1 MKINKLILKNFSSF
15 EGTNVFDFSV
25 NEDGKN
31 IILIGGQN
39 GAGKT
44 SLFSAIKVA
53 LYGPLAFGYV
63 GANTHYTQRIK
74 EFINSKAF
82 QTDNVES
89 GVVINISVK
98 LEREYH
104 DYEISREWYYSKQ
117 KLEERF
123 EVKKKGITLD
133 EQELSYF
140 QNYLQGIIPPSLFE
154 FFLFDGEEVGNIFST
169 SSYNSYVKNALF
181 TMCDMDLYEIVRKYT
196 SNYISKVSDN
206 GSEVDDVDYRE
217 VEKRVE
223 DLTGSI
229 RVSESRIS
237 ELRLEKEEIDVQ
249 LQELE
254 TAYKNA
260 GGITE
265 KEKEGLLK
273 DFAEAEK
280 IKQEM
285 TIQIKSFVEGL
296 MPFFIVKDFAG
307 RISAQLDYEE
317 KGEIFYYVQQKI
329 KKEAI
334 KTTLQKYQISSE
346 EAVDEIVTTL
356 FETFRPK
363 GYSENKA
370 PIHDLSKEEI
380 GRVNG
385 MFNALDDFNA
395 DNMLEMIRKKQA
407 AGDRTAEINRILKSA
422 MSDEDANSFA
432 EKENK
437 LLKKNEQ
444 VTRELFEKEKTL
456 VEENDALAKMEQEK
470 NQKYQKLVDGVQ
482 NKHVYELSTGISNI
496 MSSLLDTKTSSMKT
510 KLEDLIVENLQ
521 KIYRKDNLITHIEI
535 EDNFQF
541 NLYQNVTYYE
551 GELLALIN
559 NLGYEEV
566 AKLIGQKGASELLN
580 SYSVRSINELKKAL
594 ESSSRMASIETYKRI
609 ELGRLSKGERQ
620 IFILAL
626 YWAMIMISG
635 QDIPFII
642 DTPYARIDANHRKEI
657 SEKFFPNISKQ
668 VVILSTDEEINE
680 EFYAI
685 IHPYVAKEYLL
696 TNNEKENRTTVE
708 KKYFFEVK
716 S

>member
-15 EGTNVFDFSV
+15 EGTNIFDFSV
-25 NEDGKN
+25 NNDGKN
-31 IILIGGQN
+31 IVLIGGQN

-53 LYGPLAFGYV
+53 LYGPLSFGYV

-89 GVVINISVK
+89 GVIINISVK
-98 LEREYH
+98 VEREFH
-104 DYEISREWYYSKQ
+104 DYQISREWYFSKQ
-117 KLEERF
+117 KLEERYD
-123 EVKKKGITLD
+123 VKKEGRALD
-133 EQELSYF
+133 EQELLYF
-140 QNYLQGIIPPSLFE
+140 QNYLQGVIPPSLFE

-169 SSYNSYVKNALF
+169 SSYNNYVKNALF

-196 SNYISKVSDN
+196 SNYISKVSEN
-206 GSEVDDVDYRE
+206 GSEVDEADYRE

-223 DLTGSI
+223 VLAKSI
-229 RVSESRIS
+229 QVSESRIL
-237 ELRLEKEEIDVQ
+237 ELRLEKEKIDVQ

-254 TAYKNA
+254 IAFKNA

-265 KEKEGLLK
+265 KEKEILLK

-285 TIQIKSFVEGL
+285 SIQIKSFVEGL
-296 MPFFIVKDFAG
+296 MPFFIVKDFADK
-307 RISAQLDYEE
+307 ISAQLDYEE

-329 KKEAI
+329 NKDAI
-334 KTTLQKYQISSE
+334 KTTLEKYQVSRE
-346 EAVDEIVTTL
+346 EAVEEIVKTL
-356 FETFRPK
+356 FDTFRPK

-385 MFNALDDFNA
+385 MFNALDDLNV
-395 DNMLEMIRKKQA
+395 DNILEMIRKKQVA
-407 AGDRTAEINRILKSA
+407 ADRTAEINRTLKSA
-422 MSDEDANSFA
+422 MSDDDANSFA

-437 LLKKNEQ
+437 FLKKNELI
-444 VTRELFEKEKTL
+444 TRELFERERKLLDEKDTL
-456 VEENDALAKMEQEK
+456 VRMDQEK
-470 NQKYQKLVDGVQ
+470 NQKYQKLVYSVQ
-482 NKHVYELSTGISNI
+482 NKHVYELSNGITNI
-496 MSSLLDTKTSSMKT
+496 MSSLLDKKTRSMKT

-566 AKLIGQKGASELLN
+566 AKLIGQKGASELIN
-580 SYSVRSINELKKAL
+580 RYGVKSINELKKAL

-626 YWAMIMISG
+626 YWAMIIISG
-635 QDIPFII
+635 KDIPFII

-680 EFYAI
+680 EFYEI

-696 TNNEKENRTTVE
+696 TNNEKENRTTIE

-716 S
+716 P

>member
-25 NEDGKN
+25 NDDGKN

-98 LEREYH
+98 VEREYY

-117 KLEERF
+117 KLEERY
-123 EVKKKGITLD
+123 EVKKMGRTLD

-140 QNYLQGIIPPSLFE
+140 QNYLQGVIPPSLFE

-169 SSYNSYVKNALF
+169 SSYNSYVRNALF
-181 TMCDMDLYEIVRKYT
+181 TMCDMDLYEKVRKYT

-206 GSEVDDVDYRE
+206 GSEVDEAEFRE
-217 VEKRVE
+217 VENRVE
-223 DLTGSI
+223 DLADSI
-229 RVSESRIS
+229 VSSECRIS
-237 ELRLEKEEIDVQ
+237 ELRVEKEEIDVQ

-260 GGITE
+260 GGISE

-273 DFAEAEK
+273 DFAESEK

-285 TIQIKSFVEGL
+285 TMQIKSFVEGL
-296 MPFFIVKDFAG
+296 MPFLIVRDFAD

-334 KTTLQKYQISSE
+334 KNTLQKHQVSSE
-346 EAVDEIVTTL
+346 EAVNEIITTL
-356 FETFRPK
+356 LDTFRPK

-370 PIHDLSKEEI
+370 PIHDLSKEEL

-385 MFNALDDFNA
+385 MFTALDDFNA
-395 DNMLEMIRKKQA
+395 YNMLEMIRKKQA
-407 AGDRTAEINRILKSA
+407 AADRTAEINRILKRA
-422 MSDEDANSFA
+422 MSDDDANGFA

-444 VTRELFEKEKTL
+444 LIRELFEKEKEL
-456 VEENDALAKMEQEK
+456 IEEKDALAKKEQEK
-470 NQKYQKLVDGVQ
+470 NQKYQKLVDSVQ
-482 NKHVYELSTGISNI
+482 NKHVYELSIGIANI
-496 MSSLLDTKTSSMKT
+496 MSSLLDIKTSSMKT
-510 KLEDLIVENLQ
+510 KLEELIVENLQ

-535 EDNFQF
+535 EDNFQI
-541 NLYQNVTYYE
+541 NLYQNVTYFE
-551 GELLALIN
+551 GELLSLIN

-566 AKLIGQKGASELLN
+566 TKLIGKKGASELLD
-580 SYSVRSINELKKAL
+580 SYSGRSIIELKKAL
-594 ESSSRMASIETYKRI
+594 ETSSRMASIETYKRI

-620 IFILAL
+620 IFILAI

-657 SEKFFPNISKQ
+657 SEKFFPNISQQ

-680 EFYAI
+680 EFYKI

-696 TNNEKENRTTVE
+696 TNNDKENRTTVE

>member
-1 MKINKLILKNFSSF
+1 MIINKLVLKNFSSF
-15 EGTNVFDFSV
+15 EGTNVFDFSI
-25 NEDGKN
+25 NDDGKN

-44 SLFSAIKVA
+44 SLFSAIKVG

-74 EFINSKAF
+74 EYINSKAF
-82 QTDNVES
+82 QTDNVAS

-98 LEREYH
+98 VERDYH
-104 DYEISREWYYSKQ
+104 DYEISREWYYFKQ
-117 KLEERF
+117 KLEERY
-123 EVKKKGITLD
+123 EVKKEGRTLD

-140 QNYLQGIIPPSLFE
+140 QNYLQGVIPPSLFE

-206 GSEVDDVDYRE
+206 GSEVDDADYRE
-217 VEKRVE
+217 IEKRVE
-223 DLTGSI
+223 DLASSI

-237 ELRLEKEEIDVQ
+237 ELRLEKEKVDVE

-265 KEKEGLLK
+265 KEKDCLLK

-285 TIQIKSFVEGL
+285 TMQIKSFVEGL
-296 MPFFIVKDFAG
+296 MPFFIVKDFADK
-307 RISAQLDYEE
+307 ISTQLDYEE

-329 KKEAI
+329 KKESI
-334 KTTLQKYQISSE
+334 KTTLQKHQISSD

-356 FETFRPK
+356 LDTFRPK

-385 MFNALDDFNA
+385 MFNALDYFNA
-395 DNMLEMIRKKQA
+395 DNMLEMIRRKQA
-407 AGDRTAEINRILKSA
+407 AADRTAEINRILKNA
-422 MSDEDANSFA
+422 MSADDANSFA

-437 LLKKNEQ
+437 LLKINEH
-444 VTRELFEKEKTL
+444 VTRELFEIEKTL
-456 VEENDALAKMEQEK
+456 VEEKDTLAKMEQEK
-470 NQKYQKLVDGVQ
+470 NQKYQKLVDSVQ
-482 NKHVYELSTGISNI
+482 NKHVYELSTGITTI
-496 MSSLLDTKTSSMKT
+496 MSRLLDSKTSSIKT

-551 GELLALIN
+551 GEILALIN

-566 AKLIGQKGASELLN
+566 LKLIGQKGASELFN
-580 SYSVRSINELKKAL
+580 SFNVKSINELKKAL
-594 ESSSRMASIETYKRI
+594 EASSRMASIETYKRI

-680 EFYAI
+680 EFYGI
-685 IHPYVAKEYLL
+685 IHPYVAKEYML
-696 TNNEKENRTTVE
+696 TNNENENRTTVE

>member
-25 NEDGKN
+25 YDDGKN

-89 GVVINISVK
+89 GVIINISVK
-98 LEREYH
+98 VERDFH

-117 KLEERF
+117 KLEERY
-123 EVKKKGITLD
+123 EVKKEGRTLD

-140 QNYLQGIIPPSLFE
+140 QNYLQGVIPPSLFE
-154 FFLFDGEEVGNIFST
+154 LFLFDGEEVGNIFST

-206 GSEVDDVDYRE
+206 GSEVDDADYRE

-223 DLTGSI
+223 DLAGSI
-229 RVSESRIS
+229 LVSESRLS

-254 TAYKNA
+254 IAYKNA

-273 DFAEAEK
+273 DFTESEK

-285 TIQIKSFVEGL
+285 TMQIKSFVEGL
-296 MPFFIVKDFAG
+296 MPFFIVKDFADK
-307 RISAQLDYEE
+307 ISTQLDYEE

-356 FETFRPK
+356 LDTFRPK

-370 PIHDLSKEEI
+370 PIHDLSKEDI

-385 MFNALDDFNA
+385 MFNALDDFNTG
-395 DNMLEMIRKKQA
+395 DMLEMIRKKQSA
-407 AGDRTAEINRILKSA
+407 AGRTAEINRILKSA
-422 MSDEDANSFA
+422 MSNDDVNSFT

-444 VTRELFEKEKTL
+444 VTRELFEKEKAL
-456 VEENDALAKMEQEK
+456 VEEKDTLARMEQEK
-470 NQKYQKLVDGVQ
+470 NQKYQKLVDSVQ

-496 MSSLLDTKTSSMKT
+496 MSSLLDNKTSSIKT
-510 KLEDLIVENLQ
+510 KLEDLVVINLQ

-580 SYSVRSINELKKAL
+580 SYNVKSINELKKAL

-620 IFILAL
+620 IFILSL

-668 VVILSTDEEINE
+668 VIILSTDEEINE
-680 EFYAI
+680 EFYEI

>member
-15 EGTNVFDFSV
+15 EGTNVFDFSF
-25 NEDGKN
+25 NDDGKN

-63 GANTHYTQRIK
+63 GTNTHYNQRIK

-89 GVVINISVK
+89 GVAINISVK
-98 LEREYH
+98 VEREYH

-117 KLEERF
+117 KLEERY
-123 EVKKKGITLD
+123 EVKKKGRTLD
-133 EQELSYF
+133 EQKLSYF

-169 SSYNSYVKNALF
+169 SSYNSYVRNALF
-181 TMCDMDLYEIVRKYT
+181 TMCDIDLYEIVRKYT

-217 VEKRVE
+217 VDKRVE
-223 DLTGSI
+223 DLEDSI
-229 RVSESRIS
+229 VALKRRIS
-237 ELRLEKEEIDVQ
+237 ELRLEKEELDLQ

-265 KEKEGLLK
+265 KEKEGLFK
-273 DFAEAEK
+273 GFAEAEK

-285 TIQIKSFVEGL
+285 TMQIKSFVEGL
-296 MPFFIVKDFAG
+296 MPFFIVKDFAD
-307 RISAQLDYEE
+307 RVSAQLDYEE
-317 KGEIFYYVQQKI
+317 KGEIFYYVQQKV
-329 KKEAI
+329 KKEEI
-334 KTTLQKYQISSE
+334 KNTLQKYQVSSE
-346 EAVDEIVTTL
+346 EAVNEIVTTL
-356 FETFRPK
+356 LDTFRPK
-363 GYSENKA
+363 GYSENRA

-385 MFNALDDFNA
+385 IFTALDDFNV

-407 AGDRTAEINRILKSA
+407 AADRTAEINRILKRA

-437 LLKKNEQ
+437 LLKKNKQ
-444 VTRELFEKEKTL
+444 VMRELFEKEKAL
-456 VEENDALAKMEQEK
+456 VEEEDVLAKMVQEK
-470 NQKYQKLVDGVQ
+470 NQKYQKLVDSVQ
-482 NKHVYELSTGISNI
+482 NKHVYELSTGIANI

-541 NLYQNVTYYE
+541 NLYQNVTYFE

-559 NLGYEEV
+559 NIGYEEV
-566 AKLIGQKGASELLN
+566 AKLIGQKGTSELLN
-580 SYSVRSINELKKAL
+580 RYSVRSINELKKAL
-594 ESSSRMASIETYKRI
+594 EASTRMASIETYKRI

-635 QDIPFII
+635 KDIPFII

-668 VVILSTDEEINE
+668 VIILSTDEEINE
-680 EFYAI
+680 EFYEI

-716 S
+716 P

>member
-15 EGTNVFDFSV
+15 EGINIFDFTV
-25 NEDGKN
+25 NNDGKN

-53 LYGPLAFGYV
+53 LYGPLSFGYV

-89 GVVINISVK
+89 GVIINISVK
-98 LEREYH
+98 VDREFH
-104 DYEISREWYYSKQ
+104 DYEISREWYFTKQ
-117 KLEERF
+117 KLEERYD
-123 EVKKKGITLD
+123 VKKEGRSLD
-133 EQELSYF
+133 EQELLYF
-140 QNYLQGIIPPSLFE
+140 QNYLQGVIPPSLFE

-169 SSYNSYVKNALF
+169 SSYNNYVKNALF
-181 TMCDMDLYEIVRKYT
+181 TMCGMDLYEIVRKYT
-196 SNYISKVSDN
+196 SNYISKVSEN
-206 GSEVDDVDYRE
+206 GSEVDDADYRE
-217 VEKRVE
+217 VEMRVE
-223 DLTGSI
+223 SLAKSI
-229 RVSESRIS
+229 QVSESRILK
-237 ELRLEKEEIDVQ
+237 LRLEKEKIDVQ

-254 TAYKNA
+254 TAFKNA

-265 KEKEGLLK
+265 KEKEILLK

-280 IKQEM
+280 IKQELS
-285 TIQIKSFVEGL
+285 IQIKSFVEGL
-296 MPFFIVKDFAG
+296 MPFFIVKDFTDK
-307 RISAQLDYEE
+307 ISAQLDYEE
-317 KGEIFYYVQQKI
+317 KREIFYYVQQKI
-329 KKEAI
+329 NIDAI
-334 KTTLQKYQISSE
+334 KATLQKYQISSE
-346 EAVDEIVTTL
+346 EAVEEIVKTL
-356 FETFRPK
+356 FDTFRPK

-385 MFNALDDFNA
+385 IFNAIDDFNVG
-395 DNMLEMIRKKQA
+395 NMLEMIRNKQVA
-407 AGDRTAEINRILKSA
+407 ADRTAEINRILKSA
-422 MSDEDANSFA
+422 MSDDDANSFA

-437 LLKKNEQ
+437 LLKKNEL
-444 VTRELFEKEKTL
+444 VTRELFERERKLLEEKDTL
-456 VEENDALAKMEQEK
+456 VRTVQEK
-470 NQKYQKLVDGVQ
+470 NQKYQRLVDSVQ
-482 NKHVYELSTGISNI
+482 NKHVYELSNGIYNI
-496 MSSLLDTKTSSMKT
+496 MSSLLNKKTKSMKT

-535 EDNFQF
+535 EDNFQI
-541 NLYQNVTYYE
+541 NLYQNVIYYK

-566 AKLIGQKGASELLN
+566 AKLIGQKGTSELLN
-580 SYSVRSINELKKAL
+580 SYGVKSINELKKTL
-594 ESSSRMASIETYKRI
+594 ESSSRMDSIEIYKRI

-668 VVILSTDEEINE
+668 VIILSTDEEINE
-680 EFYAI
+680 EFYEI

-696 TNNEKENRTTVE
+696 INNEKENRTTIE

-716 S
+716 Q

>member
-25 NEDGKN
+25 NNDGKN

-63 GANTHYTQRIK
+63 GANAHYTQRIK
-74 EFINSKAF
+74 ELINTKAF
-82 QTDNVES
+82 QAESVES
-89 GVVINISVK
+89 GVVINIFVK
-98 LEREYH
+98 VEREYCE
-104 DYEISREWYYSKQ
+104 YEISREWYFTKQ
-117 KLEERF
+117 KLEEKY
-123 EVKKKGITLD
+123 EVKKEGKILD
-133 EQELSYF
+133 EQQLSYF
-140 QNYLQGIIPPSLFE
+140 QNYLQGIIPPALFD

-169 SSYNSYVKNALF
+169 SSYNRYVRNALF
-181 TMCDMDLYEIVRKYT
+181 TMCKMDVYEIVRRYT
-196 SNYISKVSDN
+196 SNYISKVSDD
-206 GSEVDDVDYRE
+206 GKEVDDTEYRDVETKVEELKQIIDY
-217 VEKRVE
+217 
-223 DLTGSI
+223 I
-229 RVSESRIS
+229 ESRMS
-237 ELRLEKEEIDVQ
+237 ELWVEKEELDVQ
-249 LQELE
+249 LEELE

-265 KEKEGLLK
+265 KEKEQLLK
-273 DFAEAEK
+273 DFDESEK

-285 TIQIKSFVEGL
+285 SVQIKSFVEGL
-296 MPFFIVKDFAG
+296 MPFFIVKDFADD
-307 RISAQLDYEE
+307 ISAQLDYEE

-329 KKEAI
+329 KKDEI
-334 KTTLQKYQISSE
+334 RNVLEKYHLSSE
-346 EAVDEIVTTL
+346 EAVDELGTTL
-356 FETFRPK
+356 LDAFRPK
-363 GYSENKA
+363 GYSEYKA

-385 MFNALDDFNA
+385 MFTALEDFNA
-395 DNMLEMIRKKQA
+395 DYMLEIISKKQA
-407 AGDRTAEINRILKSA
+407 AANRTAEINRILKRA
-422 MSDEDANSFA
+422 MSDEDAKNFA

-437 LLKKNEQ
+437 LLKKNEKI
-444 VTRELFEKEKTL
+444 TKELFEKEKAL
-456 VEENDALAKMEQEK
+456 AEKKDALTKLEQEK
-470 NQKYQKLVDGVQ
+470 NQKYQALVDNVQ

-496 MSSLLDTKTSSMKT
+496 MSSLLDRKTESIKSR
-510 KLEDLIVENLQ
+510 LEELIVDNLR

-535 EDNFQF
+535 EDDFQL
-541 NLYQNVTYYE
+541 NLYQNVTYFE

-566 AKLIGQKGASELLN
+566 AKLVGQNGAGALLDKYN
-580 SYSVRSINELKKAL
+580 VKSINELKKAL
-594 ESSSRMASIETYKRI
+594 EASSKIGSIDTYKRI

-620 IFILAL
+620 IFILSL

-680 EFYAI
+680 EYYGI

-708 KKYFFEVK
+708 NKYFFKVK
-716 S
+716 Q

>member
-15 EGTNVFDFSV
+15 EGTNIFDFAV
-25 NEDGKN
+25 DNDGKN
-31 IILIGGQN
+31 IVLIGGQN

-53 LYGPLAFGYV
+53 LYGPLSFGYV

-89 GVVINISVK
+89 GVIINISIKV
-98 LEREYH
+98 EREFH
-104 DYEISREWYYSKQ
+104 DYEISREWYFSKQ
-117 KLEERF
+117 KLEERYD
-123 EVKKKGITLD
+123 VKKEGRVLD
-133 EQELSYF
+133 EQELLYF
-140 QNYLQGIIPPSLFE
+140 QNYLQGVIPPSLFE

-169 SSYNSYVKNALF
+169 SSYNNYVKNALF

-196 SNYISKVSDN
+196 SNYISKVSEN
-206 GSEVDDVDYRE
+206 GSEVDDADYRE
-217 VEKRVE
+217 VEKSVE
-223 DLTGSI
+223 VLAKSI
-229 RVSESRIS
+229 QVSESRILG
-237 ELRLEKEEIDVQ
+237 LRLEKEKIDIQ

-254 TAYKNA
+254 TAFKNA

-265 KEKEGLLK
+265 KEKKILLK

-285 TIQIKSFVEGL
+285 SIQIKSFVEGL
-296 MPFFIVKDFAG
+296 MPFFIVKDFADK
-307 RISAQLDYEE
+307 ISAQLDYEE

-329 KKEAI
+329 NKDAI
-334 KTTLQKYQISSE
+334 KTTLKKYQISSE
-346 EAVDEIVTTL
+346 EAIEEIVTTL
-356 FETFRPK
+356 FDTFRPK

-385 MFNALDDFNA
+385 MFNALEDFNV
-395 DNMLEMIRKKQA
+395 DNMLKIIRKKQIA
-407 AGDRTAEINRILKSA
+407 ADRTAEINRTLKSA
-422 MSDEDANSFA
+422 MSDDDANSFA

-437 LLKKNEQ
+437 LLKKNEL
-444 VTRELFEKEKTL
+444 VTRELFERERKLLEEKETL
-456 VEENDALAKMEQEK
+456 VRMNYEK
-470 NQKYQKLVDGVQ
+470 NQKYQKLVNSVQ
-482 NKHVYELSTGISNI
+482 NKHVYELSNGISNI
-496 MSSLLDTKTSSMKT
+496 MSSLLDKKARSMKT

-559 NLGYEEV
+559 NFGYEEV
-566 AKLIGQKGASELLN
+566 AKLIGQKGVGELLN
-580 SYSVRSINELKKAL
+580 SYNVKSINELKKVL
-594 ESSSRMASIETYKRI
+594 ESSSRMESIETYKRI

-626 YWAMIMISG
+626 YWAMIIISG

-680 EFYAI
+680 EFYEI

-696 TNNEKENRTTVE
+696 TNNEKENRTTIE

>member
-1 MKINKLILKNFSSF
+1 MKINKLVLKNFSSF
-15 EGTNVFDFSV
+15 EGTNIFDFAV
-25 NEDGKN
+25 NNDGKN

-74 EFINSKAF
+74 EYINSKAF
-82 QTDNVES
+82 QTENVES
-89 GVVINISVK
+89 GVIINISVK
-98 LEREYH
+98 VEREFH
-104 DYEISREWYYSKQ
+104 DYEISREWCFVKQ
-117 KLEERF
+117 KLEEKY
-123 EVKKKGITLD
+123 EVKKEGSALD

-140 QNYLQGIIPPSLFE
+140 QNYLQGVIPPSLFE

-196 SNYISKVSDN
+196 SNYISKISEN
-206 GSEVDDVDYRE
+206 GSEVDDTDYRE
-217 VEKRVE
+217 AEKGVENLAK
-223 DLTGSI
+223 SI
-229 RVSESRIS
+229 QVSESRIL
-237 ELRLEKEEIDVQ
+237 ELRREKEEIDVQ

-254 TAYKNA
+254 TAFKNA

-265 KEKEGLLK
+265 KEKEILLK

-296 MPFFIVKDFAG
+296 MPFFIVKDFADK
-307 RISAQLDYEE
+307 ISAQLDYEE

-329 KKEAI
+329 NKDAI

-346 EAVDEIVTTL
+346 DAVEEIVITL
-356 FETFRPK
+356 FDTFRPK

-395 DNMLEMIRKKQA
+395 DNILEMICKKQA
-407 AGDRTAEINRILKSA
+407 AADRTAEINRILKSS
-422 MSDEDANSFA
+422 MSDDDATSFA
-432 EKENK
+432 EKENR
-437 LLKKNEQ
+437 LLKKNEL
-444 VTRELFEKEKTL
+444 VTRELFEREKIL
-456 VEENDALAKMEQEK
+456 VEENNTFARLDQEK
-470 NQKYQKLVDGVQ
+470 NQKYQKLVDSVQ
-482 NKHVYELSTGISNI
+482 NKHVYELSNRISNI
-496 MSSLLDTKTSSMKT
+496 MSSLLDNKTRTMKT
-510 KLEDLIVENLQ
+510 KLENLIVENLQ

-559 NLGYEEV
+559 NIGYEEV
-566 AKLIGQKGASELLN
+566 AKLIGQKGVSDLLN
-580 SYSVRSINELKKAL
+580 SYHVKSINELKKSL
-594 ESSSRMASIETYKRI
+594 ESSSRMATIETYKRI
-609 ELGRLSKGERQ
+609 ELGRISKGERQ

-680 EFYAI
+680 EFYQI

-696 TNNEKENRTTVE
+696 TNNEKENRTTIE

-716 S
+716 P

>member
-25 NEDGKN
+25 DDDGKN

-63 GANTHYTQRIK
+63 GANTHYTQRVK

-82 QTDNVES
+82 QTENVES

-98 LEREYH
+98 VEREYH
-104 DYEISREWYYSKQ
+104 EYEISREWYYSKQ
-117 KLEERF
+117 KLEERY
-123 EVKKKGITLD
+123 EVKKKGRTLD

-169 SSYNSYVKNALF
+169 SNYNSYVKNALF

-206 GSEVDDVDYRE
+206 GAEVDDADYRE
-217 VEKRVE
+217 VEKRAEELLV
-223 DLTGSI
+223 SI
-229 RVSESRIS
+229 RASEMRIS

-265 KEKEGLLK
+265 KEKEGILK

-285 TIQIKSFVEGL
+285 TMQIKSFVEGL
-296 MPFFIVKDFAG
+296 MPFYIVKDFAD
-307 RISAQLDYEE
+307 RVSTQLDYEE

-329 KKEAI
+329 KKEEI
-334 KTTLQKYQISSE
+334 KKTLQKYQVSSE
-346 EAVDEIVTTL
+346 EAVDEIVTML
-356 FETFRPK
+356 LDTFRPT

-385 MFNALDDFNA
+385 MFTALDDFNV
-395 DNMLEMIRKKQA
+395 DNMLDMIRKKQA
-407 AGDRTAEINRILKSA
+407 AADKTAEINRILKSS
-422 MSDEDANSFA
+422 MSDEDVNNFA

-444 VTRELFEKEKTL
+444 VIRELFEKEKEL
-456 VEENDALAKMEQEK
+456 AEEEEALAKMEQEK
-470 NQKYQKLVDGVQ
+470 NQKYQKLVDSVQ
-482 NKHVYELSTGISNI
+482 NRHVYELSTGIASI
-496 MSSLLDTKTSSMKT
+496 ISSLLDTKTSSMKT
-510 KLEDLIVENLQ
+510 KLQDLIVDNLQ
-521 KIYRKDNLITHIEI
+521 KIYRKDNLITHIEV

-541 NLYQNVTYYE
+541 NLYQNVTYFE

-566 AKLIGQKGASELLN
+566 AKLVGKKGASELLDR
-580 SYSVRSINELKKAL
+580 YGVRSINELKKAL
-594 ESSSRMASIETYKRI
+594 EASSRMASIETYKRI

-680 EFYAI
+680 EFYEI